1 MDSAQRNILKIG
13 CGADD
18 GAAVGPSDQES
29 RNGLVSWSFGP
40 PLDADACCQRIQS
53 FAIRGVPATKT
64 DLERMN
70 NSDNNRKLVRTGRD
84 WRGRPCCT
92 QSRFCAVDD
101 VRYICVKHGALR

>member
-1 MDSAQRNILKIG
+1 MMKIG
-13 CGADD
+13 CGVDD
-18 GAAVGPSDQES
+18 VAGVGPSDQES
-29 RNGLVSWSFGP
+29 RNGLVSWSFGLS
-40 PLDADACCQRIQS
+40 LDADACRQRIQS

-64 DLERMN
+64 DLERMH

-84 WRGRPCCT
+84 WGGRPCCT